1 MIDFFK
7 KRQGEVESEPQGGG
21 ATVLIVD
28 DSPTETT
35 VFRNALVKAG
45 FQVETA
51 SNGEEGV
58 QAARKLHPDV
68 ILMDV
73 IMPGLNGFQATRMLK
88 KDPATAEIPV
98 IVVTTK
104 DQQTDRTW
112 GLRQGAVD
120 YLVKPVDPN
129 ELIARVK
136 VVLGE

>member
-7 KRQGEVESEPQGGG
+7 KRQGEVESEPRGGG

-129 ELIARVK
+129 ELVARVK